1 MADNVAYALSK
12 LRFTTFH
19 SNTKRGHKLD
29 KLDKFVDW
37 IVIFL

>member
-29 KLDKFVDW
+29 KFVDW